1 MRFQLPTRSRGWKNP
16 GIELIISLGRRGAL
30 RNQASLNARIES
42 GFNTIGGGVTD
53 LTTGHPSGLLD
64 IGRGTGNLIVGS
76 VDNAVDLQLK
86 PIELGVDAG
95 SAVGHAVVDHVGDL
109 GRSLNPVPSLFG

>member
-42 GFNTIGGGVTD
+42 GFNTIGGGVTGTSIGSPGSYANGD
-53 LTTGHPSGLLD
+53 PTQRLGNSSG
-64 IGRGTGNLIVGS
+64 
-76 VDNAVDLQLK
+76 
-86 PIELGVDAG
+86 
-95 SAVGHAVVDHVGDL
+95 
-109 GRSLNPVPSLFG
+109 